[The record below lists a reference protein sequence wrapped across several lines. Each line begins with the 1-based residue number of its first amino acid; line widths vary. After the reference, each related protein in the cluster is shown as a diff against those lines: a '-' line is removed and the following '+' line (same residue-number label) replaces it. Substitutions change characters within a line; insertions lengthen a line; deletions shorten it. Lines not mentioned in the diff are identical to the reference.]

1 MKSWMKYTLT
11 FIIISFV
18 GIIFYKKVYIPK
30 RTFKITKATKGD
42 LRVFVEGIG
51 NVGAKNIYNITAQ
64 TGGRILKIMTD
75 EGKWVK
81 KGDLLIVM
89 DGVDLHALL
98 SELKAT
104 LLKAKYGVISSQKEL
119 QNQKAQEIFLQKTF
133 NRYSKLNSKGY
144 VSRAEY
150 DKAKADLQSIKA
162 TIQGTISQ
170 INAAKEEV
178 KKTRESIKALKIKIS
193 RLKVY
198 SPIDGYVISKN
209 AEEQQTVL
217 PTTTILKIV
226 NPKTLWI
233 ETNIDESVSSQIKPN
248 QKAKIYLRSNPNKLL
263 YGKVNRIEAVSDPV
277 TLEKKI
283 DVSFDKV
290 PEPFFINEQ
299 AKVAIMTKKYKNVF
313 KIPLDLLVQKNGKLG
328 IWILKNDKAHFLKIV
343 KIGENNNEIAIKNI
357 NSKTKIIIPNSSK
370 TLKEGMKIYL

>member
-1 MKSWMKYTLT
+1 MS
-11 FIIISFV
+11 
-18 GIIFYKKVYIPK
+18 
-30 RTFKITKATKGD
+30 
-42 LRVFVEGIG
+42 VFVSGIG

-89 DGVDLHALL
+89 DGVDLHTLL

-104 LLKAKYGVISSQKEL
+104 LLKAKYGVITSQKEL

-133 NRYSKLNSKGY
+133 DRYDKLNRKGY

-178 KKTRESIKALKIKIS
+178 KKTIESIKALKIKIS
-193 RLKVY
+193 RLKIY
-198 SPIDGYVISKN
+198 SPVNGYVISKN

-226 NPKTLWI
+226 DPKTLWV

-248 QKAKIYLRSNPNKLL
+248 QKAKIYLRSNPNKFFL
-263 YGKVNRIEAVSDPV
+263 GKVNRIEAVSDPI

-283 DVSFDKV
+283 DVSFDKI

-299 AKVAIMTKKYKNVF
+299 AKVVIETKKYKNVF
-313 KIPLDLLVQKNGKLG
+313 KIPLSLLVQKNEKLG
-328 IWILKNDKAHFLKIV
+328 IWILKNNKAHFLKIV
-343 KIGENNNEIAIKNI
+343 KIGENDNEIAIKNI

-370 TLKEGMKIYL
+370 ILKEGMKIYL